1 MRSVDALGGAAVD
14 ALGGVAIDA
23 LGRTAG
29 TGGGKVEELAV
40 EIGVGCGL
48 HAPQASSS
56 ETGEGCGFQVPQASS
71 SESSIAMV
79 GATARADDW
88 AALPAADCSLRDNKR
103 SEAQR

>member
-1 MRSVDALGGAAVD
+1 MRSVDALGGAAVDALGGVAID

-40 EIGVGCGL
+40 EIGVGC
-48 HAPQASSS
+48 AQASSS
-56 ETGEGCGFQVPQASS
+56 ETGEGCGLQVPQASS

-79 GATARADDW
+79 GATARADE
-88 AALPAADCSLRDNKR
+88 AAWDTALGGVTGC
-103 SEAQR
+103 